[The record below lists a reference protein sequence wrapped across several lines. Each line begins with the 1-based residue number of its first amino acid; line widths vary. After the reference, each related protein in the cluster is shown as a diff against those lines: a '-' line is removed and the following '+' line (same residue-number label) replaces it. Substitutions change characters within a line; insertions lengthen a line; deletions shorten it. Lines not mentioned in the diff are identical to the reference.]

1 MNFLHHFFLQ
11 ISIKILNFLHHF
23 YLQISIKIL
32 NFSVLNSRNSQY
44 TLSPS
49 CLPTCFG
56 FLKPSYSYLVEFLS
70 IFIKI
75 HSFHNQNY
83 LILIMLPSTLL
94 LIPSL
99 ICLDLECLVF
109 VHRYRLLFLIF
120 KSYILAIPF
129 ILTHL
134 GLFFHRFFIWL
145 IHFIDHIAI
154 HI

>member
-1 MNFLHHFFLQ
+1 MNFLHHFF
-11 ISIKILNFLHHF
+11 
-23 YLQISIKIL
+23 LQISIKIL

-49 CLPTCFG
+49 SLPTCFG
-56 FLKPSYSYLVEFLS
+56 FLKPSYCYLVEFRRIS
-70 IFIKI
+70 IKI

-83 LILIMLPSTLL
+83 LILLMPPSTPL
-94 LIPSL
+94 LISSL
-99 ICLDLECLVF
+99 ICLGLECLVF
-109 VHRYRLLFLIF
+109 VDRYRLLFLTF
-120 KSYILAIPF
+120 KPCFLAIPF

-154 HI
+154 HILL